1 MLNVAAFGRGHFA
14 FELDA
19 ESIYAAEITAKSDEE
34 QFIAWQRRDKLVS
47 GIIQRVNKTYRVQ
60 DGKIRSKVQVSG
72 KLAGVMAWFPVMQ
85 PDSGADKVE
94 FTGKVDDAM
103 KDHARHQMVV
113 GTAYDDPDSNP
124 RGYAGVSV
132 AANKTEHPDTKTL
145 TRSGACLGDEL
156 LKWGVEYDVDWDLE
170 TTWAVDGLSWQ
181 FQTWYQGRGS
191 DLTISNGD
199 GNVPVI
205 LSDIYE
211 VVGEASCYIDRY
223 DFRTHGYNEDLSGIV
238 ARSGASGFMRR
249 EVVVK
254 AALQRYD
261 QTVGRI
267 FLFIESEGVQVGRD
281 FWVYDRITHGVRR
294 LDTDYEDD
302 YVAEIEFSYDPKG
315 NETIKLV
322 LGDPKPDLS
331 KAPGSRRADTETEE
345 PWSGGFWRRH
355 IATNTL
361 YPAYSA
367 DGSPDHVVTI
377 WGGNIRAYSG
387 NRTGLTF
394 QVSGATGNTVWADA
408 AQMTWESIAYRMP
421 VDAPTTGEVLRITT
435 GTPNQL
441 SWDAATTFA
450 VTTVTAG
457 TGLTG
462 GGGPGAITINAVGGT
477 GLTATADAINLD
489 NTAVTPGSYG
499 DATHVGQFTVDQ
511 QGRLTAAANIAISG
525 VPPAAHNIL
534 SASHGDT
541 LAAGVSRGSLIVGNA
556 TPKWAK
562 LTVGAASTH
571 LESDGTDVTWQT
583 NITMADGA
591 MIRCAGA
598 PVMTFDDTNNI
609 LHVTGA
615 HLRVG
620 YDTDLTSYLGR
631 AAVGFDGAFG
641 DQASFAHIDHN
652 HWQRY
657 ALSQH
662 STGYTNVNAG
672 AGMSIYFKIDA
683 ISRMAMDATAT
694 RLYRGQSLWP
704 HRLRRRLQRG
714 RGSRRWARTHR

>member
-1 MLNVAAFGRGHFA
+1 
-14 FELDA
+14 
-19 ESIYAAEITAKSDEE
+19 
-34 QFIAWQRRDKLVS
+34 
-47 GIIQRVNKTYRVQ
+47 
-60 DGKIRSKVQVSG
+60 
-72 KLAGVMAWFPVMQ
+72 
-85 PDSGADKVE
+85 
-94 FTGKVDDAM
+94 
-103 KDHARHQMVV
+103 
-113 GTAYDDPDSNP
+113 
-124 RGYAGVSV
+124 
-132 AANKTEHPDTKTL
+132 
-145 TRSGACLGDEL
+145 
-156 LKWGVEYDVDWDLE
+156 
-170 TTWAVDGLSWQ
+170 
-181 FQTWYQGRGS
+181 
-191 DLTISNGD
+191 
-199 GNVPVI
+199 
-205 LSDIYE
+205 
-211 VVGEASCYIDRY
+211 
-223 DFRTHGYNEDLSGIV
+223 
-238 ARSGASGFMRR
+238 
-249 EVVVK
+249 
-254 AALQRYD
+254 
-261 QTVGRI
+261 
-267 FLFIESEGVQVGRD
+267 
-281 FWVYDRITHGVRR
+281 
-294 LDTDYEDD
+294 
-302 YVAEIEFSYDPKG
+302 
-315 NETIKLV
+315 
-322 LGDPKPDLS
+322 LS

-694 RLYRGQSLWP
+694 RLYRGQSLWFYDGAP
-704 HRLRRRLQRG
+704 GNLMATIDGVTGRIDSVDGYSVAGAAADGHVLIGDGVKGVFRALKAADIPQLDHGGLAGLADDDHPQYTQYAQMETITSVWTFNANITMGASKTVDGVDISAFKAAYDAHTHVISGNTGSTSCGVTGHTSGWAFYGKTPDYDSNPVRIKGTDTVIYVKIADDGSGANERWSLCAVGATQHAHELQG
-714 RGSRRWARTHR
+714 DSQSTGLTGTGAGTAHYHDKGTLATAAP